1 MSEDGEQ
8 RKTPVRHSI
17 MRWGRTGVS
26 LDPDYLMLP
35 TV

>member
-1 MSEDGEQ
+1 MSEDGGQ
-8 RKTPVRHSI
+8 RKTPVRHSTV
-17 MRWGRTGVS
+17 RWRRTGVS